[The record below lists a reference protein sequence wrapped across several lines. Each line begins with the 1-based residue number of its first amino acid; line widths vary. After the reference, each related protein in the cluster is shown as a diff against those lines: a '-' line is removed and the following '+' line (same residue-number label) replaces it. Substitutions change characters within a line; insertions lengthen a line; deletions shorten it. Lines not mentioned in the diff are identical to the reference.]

1 MKPGNF
7 GDRYWRSPLWRM
19 RLWAFLSIVA
29 LALMEVTTTSLWYQ
43 GVFEISTPPWLVI
56 FAILLLIYLGSS
68 LALRGLE
75 ALHLRAAAKR
85 AAFALWVLLAG
96 YASLKLLM
104 YSTTDLGLIDLVV
117 LPLRYILRADVSGN
131 SFLHLIIIMFITWRG
146 IRVIREPV
154 TTLSVHASFQ
164 FGLMALLLY
173 GMIYAPQ
180 RPFEAFLG
188 LYLFLFCGLSAM
200 SMARIAGLSE
210 LRGGRIPR
218 IGVGWV
224 ASILLAALAV
234 IALAAAAGWL
244 TSGRLGELL
253 AYGLLIIIAVLTA
266 VVLLILSP
274 LLAYLGAI
282 LPALAEWL
290 EKLLDRLRMLPVSR
304 QLEQLAQLVND
315 VLEKAQ
321 PFLLAGRSLI
331 LLFVLAALAAAVLLA
346 LYLRQQR
353 FRLVEEGESGAA
365 EPERPGN
372 LLQKLV
378 RQILQEARRLRLRG
392 PAQILAAARI
402 RQIYRQL
409 MSLSKK
415 LGRDRPTAATPL
427 EFLPALITLF
437 PGEADSLEL
446 ITGAYLKV
454 RYGEY
459 PEMASEVDRV
469 QAAWES
475 IRRQG
480 RKALVARR
488 QEKKR
493 Q

>member
-1 MKPGNF
+1 
-7 GDRYWRSPLWRM
+7 
-19 RLWAFLSIVA
+19 
-29 LALMEVTTTSLWYQ
+29 
-43 GVFEISTPPWLVI
+43 
-56 FAILLLIYLGSS
+56 
-68 LALRGLE
+68 
-75 ALHLRAAAKR
+75 
-85 AAFALWVLLAG
+85 
-96 YASLKLLM
+96 
-104 YSTTDLGLIDLVV
+104 
-117 LPLRYILRADVSGN
+117 
-131 SFLHLIIIMFITWRG
+131 
-146 IRVIREPV
+146 
-154 TTLSVHASFQ
+154 
-164 FGLMALLLY
+164 
-173 GMIYAPQ
+173 
-180 RPFEAFLG
+180 
-188 LYLFLFCGLSAM
+188 
-200 SMARIAGLSE
+200 
-210 LRGGRIPR
+210 
-218 IGVGWV
+218 
-224 ASILLAALAV
+224 
-234 IALAAAAGWL
+234 
-244 TSGRLGELL
+244 
-253 AYGLLIIIAVLTA
+253 
-266 VVLLILSP
+266 
-274 LLAYLGAI
+274 
-282 LPALAEWL
+282 
-290 EKLLDRLRMLPVSR
+290 
-304 QLEQLAQLVND
+304 
-315 VLEKAQ
+315 
-321 PFLLAGRSLI
+321 

-372 LLQKLV
+372 LMQKLV